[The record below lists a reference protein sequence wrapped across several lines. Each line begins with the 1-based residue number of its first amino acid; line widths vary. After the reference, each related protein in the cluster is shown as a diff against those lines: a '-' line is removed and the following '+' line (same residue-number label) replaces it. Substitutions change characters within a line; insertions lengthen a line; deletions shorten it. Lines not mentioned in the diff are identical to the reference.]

1 MARCIGNCA
10 VCELDVDK
18 PLCCQFQTL
27 RLLVEVKALL
37 KEIAYKPAPV
47 LKTIADL
54 ETLKTIT
61 NENNSGIISSI

>member
-18 PLCCQFQTL
+18 PTCCQFQTL

-37 KEIAYKPAPV
+37 KEVANKPAPA

-54 ETLKTIT
+54 EPIKTIT
-61 NENNSGIISSI
+61 DDDTRPESSI